1 MRWCL
6 LLIWAQGLRQA
17 PLLASGA
24 VPGRLGTAGN
34 ISAEEGSSVTLQCH
48 LSSTSATVTQ
58 VDWTQ
63 QGRFL
68 AIHHAESGWS
78 VYPAFRERV
87 VPRPDL
93 GLTLQA
99 LTANDTGVYSC
110 IYHTFPDGIYR
121 GRLFLE
127 VLRSS
132 GAGHLPGL
140 LLPLLGVLL
149 LVVICTVVT
158 AVVMLA
164 RKKKFLRIR
173 SAESGLRSVPCGQ
186 EEWELRVPAA
196 PASCVGVEAAAA
208 GSGSCREQRDD
219 DYDEPHDYFN
229 VLSYRSLG
237 DISFPAETG

>member
-1 MRWCL
+1 MGRRGRTGPAADPDSARFL
-6 LLIWAQGLRQA
+6 
-17 PLLASGA
+17 PPPGA

-34 ISAEEGSSVTLQCH
+34 ISAEEGGSVTLQCH

-78 VYPAFRERV
+78 IYPAFRERV

-132 GAGHLPGL
+132 GMLSRVEQKTNLSLQEGKCTPAMRSGAGPPSRLTCTSPG
-140 LLPLLGVLL
+140 G
-149 LVVICTVVT
+149 
-158 AVVMLA
+158 
-164 RKKKFLRIR
+164 F
-173 SAESGLRSVPCGQ
+173 
-186 EEWELRVPAA
+186 
-196 PASCVGVEAAAA
+196 
-208 GSGSCREQRDD
+208 
-219 DYDEPHDYFN
+219 
-229 VLSYRSLG
+229 
-237 DISFPAETG
+237 